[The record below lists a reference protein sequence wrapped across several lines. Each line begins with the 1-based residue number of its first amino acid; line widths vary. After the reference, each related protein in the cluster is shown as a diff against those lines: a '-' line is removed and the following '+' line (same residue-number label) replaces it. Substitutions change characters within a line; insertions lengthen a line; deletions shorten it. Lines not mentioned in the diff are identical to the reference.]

1 MGREL
6 DEAWVE
12 EAIARHRREERLR
25 AEVAARL
32 AVTEVRVRSPDEDV
46 EVVVSADGAVR
57 SVHVAGSP
65 PDPAGSIAAA
75 VGAAPDAA
83 AWARRQLYAVLAEAP
98 EPD

>member
-6 DEAWVE
+6 DEAWVG
-12 EAIARHRREERLR
+12 EAIARHRRDERLR

-32 AVTEVRVRSPDEDV
+32 ALTEVRVRSPDEHV
-46 EVVVSADGAVR
+46 EVVVAADGAVR
-57 SVHVAGSP
+57 SVHVVESA
-65 PDPAGSIAAA
+65 PDLAGSIAAA

-83 AWARRQLYAVLAEAP
+83 AWARRRLYAMLAEQP

>member
-1 MGREL
+1 MAEM

-12 EAIARHRREERLR
+12 EAIARHRRDERLQ

-32 AVTEVRVRSPDEDV
+32 ALTEVRVRSPDEHV
-46 EVVVSADGAVR
+46 EVVVSANGTVR

-65 PDPAGSIAAA
+65 PDLAGSIAAA

-83 AWARRQLYAVLAEAP
+83 AWARRRLSEMLAEAP